1 MTMDQVSREE
11 RDLFRRAVTE
21 AFIRKFDR
29 ELADCPFSADCSE
42 AHVSRM
48 EAIMTDG
55 LKAIQSR
62 KRKSWVVALLVAAAL
77 LLTACTVY
85 AYRGEI
91 RKFIEKVYEERIRV
105 TYYDAE
111 QEPVGDVI
119 TEFYTLGY
127 VPEGYVLENER
138 RFPST
143 NKSKWMNKQG
153 DYIVFEQ
160 HLLDGSNYSMD
171 SEYGQVSV
179 IVCGEINVY
188 CMISDITC
196 YTWNDGMYGYKIYS
210 SVKLSDD
217 ELTRMI
223 FEVRSDK

>member
-1 MTMDQVSREE
+1 MDQVSREE
-11 RDLFRRAVTE
+11 RDLFRQAVTE

-48 EAIMTDG
+48 EAIMDAG
-55 LKAIQSR
+55 IGAARRK

-77 LLTACTVY
+77 LLTACTGY

-91 RKFIEKVYEERIRV
+91 REFIEKAYEERIRV
-105 TYYDAE
+105 SFYDAD
-111 QEPVGDVI
+111 QQLKTGNI
-119 TEFYTLGY
+119 TEYYTLGY
-127 VPEGYVLENER
+127 VPEGYVLENEH

-143 NKSKWMNKQG
+143 NKSKWMNQQG

-171 SEYGQVSV
+171 SEYSQVSV
-179 IVCGEINVY
+179 FVCGEINVY
-188 CMISDITC
+188 CLISDITC

>member
-1 MTMDQVSREE
+1 MDQVSREE

-29 ELADCPFSADCSE
+29 ELEDCPFSADCSE

-91 RKFIEKVYEERIRV
+91 RDFIEKVYEERIRV
-105 TYYDAE
+105 SFYDAD
-111 QEPVGDVI
+111 QQLKTGNI
-119 TEFYTLGY
+119 TEYYTLGY
-127 VPEGYVLENER
+127 VPEGYVLESEQHWAGMSKTKWKNE
-138 RFPST
+138 
-143 NKSKWMNKQG
+143 Q
-153 DYIVFEQ
+153 DHYIVFEQ
-160 HLLDGSNYSMD
+160 YILDGANFSMD
-171 SEYGQVSV
+171 SEYGQASV
-179 IVCGEINVY
+179 IICGEFEVY
-188 CMISDITC
+188 CLTSDISF
-196 YTWNDGMYGYKIYS
+196 YTWNDGMYVYQINT
-210 SVKLSDD
+210 SDSLINE
-217 ELTRMI
+217 ELTRMVTGLKI
-223 FEVRSDK
+223 VK